1 MTEQIDSVQMQ
12 PAAQVVS
19 HDPDPKV
26 AALAQHGDVALNF
39 LETHEPVV
47 FTPEEERR
55 VVQKIDRVLMP
66 LVCQFIVCILY
77 CNVCSFFARAV

>member
-1 MTEQIDSVQMQ
+1 MIEQADNVQME
-12 PAAQVVS
+12 PAAQVVG

-39 LETHEPVV
+39 LETHEPVI
-47 FTPEEERR
+47 FTPEEEKK

-66 LVCQFIVCILY
+66 LVCEFIVCIL
-77 CNVCSFFARAV
+77 CRNVCSFFIRAV